1 MVTSYPA
8 NGKLLS
14 KSGDPGIPTISCS
27 IGKTDIHNALCDLGA
42 GVSVMPYSLYKRL
55 GLGEYSPTTIT
66 LQMADKSTKQ
76 PIGMIEDVLLRIDEH
91 VIPTDFIILEMPE
104 DEKVSII
111 LGRPF
116 LSTAGASVDC
126 AEGKI
131 IFNVYDA
138 EIIRYFPKKLE
149 AGERYIPPA
158 KRVHVV
164 SAFDKGQPK
173 VRIREQRRG

>member
-1 MVTSYPA
+1 
-8 NGKLLS
+8 
-14 KSGDPGIPTISCS
+14 
-27 IGKTDIHNALCDLGA
+27 
-42 GVSVMPYSLYKRL
+42 
-55 GLGEYSPTTIT
+55 
-66 LQMADKSTKQ
+66 MADKSTKQ

-91 VIPTDFIILEMPE
+91 VIPSDFIILEMPK
-104 DEKVSII
+104 DEKLFII

-149 AGERYIPPA
+149 VGERYIPPA

-164 SAFDKGQPK
+164 SAFDNGQPK
-173 VRIREQRRG
+173 VKFKNREGVELFNHS

>member
-1 MVTSYPA
+1 
-8 NGKLLS
+8 
-14 KSGDPGIPTISCS
+14 
-27 IGKTDIHNALCDLGA
+27 
-42 GVSVMPYSLYKRL
+42 MPYSLYKWL

-91 VIPTDFIILEMPE
+91 VIPTDFIILEMLE
-104 DEKVSII
+104 DEKLSII

-126 AEGKI
+126 VEGKI

-138 EIIRYFPKKLE
+138 EIIWYFPTKLG
-149 AGERYIPPA
+149 A
-158 KRVHVV
+158 
-164 SAFDKGQPK
+164 
-173 VRIREQRRG
+173 

>member
-8 NGKLLS
+8 EGKLLS
-14 KSGDPGIPTISCS
+14 KSGDPNIPTISCS
-27 IGKTDIHNALCDLGA
+27 IGKTNIHNALCDLGA

-55 GLGEYSPTTIT
+55 GLGYYSPTSIT

-91 VIPTDFIILEMPE
+91 VIPTGFIILEIPE
-104 DEKVSII
+104 DEKLSII

-116 LSTAGASVDC
+116 LSTAGASVNC

-131 IFNVYDA
+131 IFNVYDD
-138 EIIRYFPKKLE
+138 EIIRYFPKKPEL
-149 AGERYIPPA
+149 GERYIPPA
-158 KRVHVV
+158 KRVQMV
-164 SAFDKGQPK
+164 SALDDGQPK
-173 VRIREQRRG
+173 VRIREQSVG